1 MNFPHGNSDPPTRVH
16 SGSSLAS
23 CWGATTGALGRVHVD
38 HERLETSEQE
48 QLSASEAKVDEK
60 VRRREAVLCPQLL
73 LQELRFALL
82 DPGVS

>member
-1 MNFPHGNSDPPTRVH
+1 M
-16 SGSSLAS
+16 
-23 CWGATTGALGRVHVD
+23 D

-73 LQELRFALL
+73 LQELIFALL